1 MQESEIRR
9 KYQLNIIALENNSET
24 NIGIMPD
31 YRFKHNDII
40 VVIGKT
46 ENMDKFEEEN

>member
-1 MQESEIRR
+1 
-9 KYQLNIIALENNSET
+9 
-24 NIGIMPD
+24 MPD

-46 ENMDKFEEEN
+46 ENMDKFEKDNQSGYFKKDDLKLKKNRSCIT